1 MRSLVPG
8 RVAQPGEGI
17 EGLTTDPLPTG
28 PDKRIITDQ
37 DAKGITR
44 VEELAYDLKVSQ
56 VMARN
61 VKSLSPDATM
71 IELVELFRQNRI
83 SGAPVM
89 AAGAMVGIIS
99 MEDLIHALT
108 NFDQYAPASKYM
120 TPAQLLVTI
129 RDTDPVV
136 EALELFTRTRLGRLP
151 VMDQDGR
158 LVGMLTKGD
167 ITLGIL
173 AALQKDYH
181 AEELR
186 RYRASHLFEDINS
199 DRTSLILRY
208 NIKPRDFT
216 HGGNASSN
224 IKRALLRLGANPQ
237 LARRCGIAVYEA
249 EINLVIHTHN
259 GGILRVQIEP
269 NRILMRT
276 TDDGPGIAN
285 VELAMKAGYST
296 ASEEIRE
303 MGFGAGMGLANIK
316 RCVDRMQLDSAPNR
330 GTVLDMEIFLTQAEG
345 FRESSYFD
353 EEKD

>member
-1 MRSLVPG
+1 M
-8 RVAQPGEGI
+8 
-17 EGLTTDPLPTG
+17 TDLLSSG

-56 VMARN
+56 VMTRN
-61 VKSLSPDATM
+61 VKSLPPEATM

-83 SGAPVM
+83 SGAPVISK
-89 AAGAMVGIIS
+89 GTMVGIVS

-120 TPAQLLVTI
+120 TPSQLLVTI

-136 EALELFTRTRLGRLP
+136 EALELFSRTRLGRLP
-151 VMDQDGR
+151 VVDQDGR
-158 LVGMLTKGD
+158 LVGMITKGD
-167 ITLGIL
+167 VTRGVL

-208 NIKPRDFT
+208 TIEARDFT

-249 EINLVIHTHN
+249 EINLIIHTLH
-259 GGILRVQIEP
+259 GGVLRVQIEP

-276 TDDGPGIAN
+276 TDDGPGIAD
-285 VELAMKAGYST
+285 VEQAMQAGYST
-296 ASEEIRE
+296 ASEEVRE
-303 MGFGAGMGLANIK
+303 MGFGAGMGLANIR
-316 RCVDRMQLDSAPNR
+316 RCVDRMNLDSAPNR
-330 GTVLDMEIFLTQAEG
+330 GTVLEMEIFLTHEEG

-353 EEKD
+353 EERE